1 MIEDGGHSGPHHIAG
16 WRSRRRVAVLVKSQN
31 KYPSAQREGSLG
43 LSKPVRTARGPGP
56 GPARDSEDM
65 LVHLASR
72 DI

>member
-31 KYPSAQREGSLG
+31 KYSSVQAGGLSRLG
-43 LSKPVRTARGPGP
+43 LNKPVRTAR

-65 LVHLASR
+65 LV
-72 DI
+72 